1 MAVMAKSYSV
11 PFYGVAESYKFV
23 RAFPLDSSDLSTVCS
38 AVLISPSMSTT
49 NSMMTASP
57 AGLSFGGGDMN
68 IIGSTSSFESSSKQS
83 GGGPNLMYAM
93 EATATPEICTPAHL
107 QATDA
112 MEAVPGVLAPL
123 KLMLDKH
130 ATIDYT
136 PPEYIS
142 LLFTDLGVLTPSS
155 VSDELIK
162 LYC

>member
-38 AVLISPSMSTT
+38 AVLISPSMSTN

-57 AGLSFGGGDMN
+57 AGFSFGGGDMN
-68 IIGSTSSFESSSKQS
+68 IGSTSSLESSSRQS
-83 GGGPNLMYAM
+83 GGGHNLMYPM
-93 EATATPEICTPAHL
+93 EATIPDIYTTSHMASTS
-107 QATDA
+107 A
-112 MEAVPGVLAPL
+112 MMDPSGVSS

-136 PPEYIS
+136 PPEYIN